1 MFKHTIFMNKDIYEF
16 QSIEEGALYVF
27 VSEGRHG
34 KIKKAV
40 LISPLPD
47 DLDKYFYP
55 LFNLA
60 FGDVTDFEGKWMFD
74 DRVRTRN
81 GDMPK
86 VIATVAFIAM
96 DFLRKNPSCSLSFEG
111 SIDRKSSLLGK
122 NQRNVLYQ
130 RGINSNWEK
139 LSDKFRFWGVNGGK
153 FEAYNPGTAYDRILV
168 KLK

>member
-1 MFKHTIFMNKDIYEF
+1 MNKDIYEF
-16 QSIEEGALYVF
+16 QTIEEGALYVF
-27 VSEGRHG
+27 VSEGSQG

-47 DLDKYFYP
+47 DLDEYFNP

-60 FGDVTDFEGKWMFD
+60 FGDVVKFEGRWMLD
-74 DRVRTRN
+74 DSVRTRN

-96 DFLRKNPSCSLSFEG
+96 DFLGKKPHCSLSFQG
-111 SIDRKSSLLGK
+111 SIDQKSFVLGK

-139 LSDKFRFWGVNGGK
+139 LSDKLRFWGVKAGK
-153 FEAYNPGTAYDRILV
+153 LEEYTPGTAYDRILV